1 MAEEGC
7 SAEVAIIPK
16 NDMPHHLST
25 ISPKDVKLLARK
37 YNIPLNLHPCA
48 LSEGHHKTFPSTYF
62 STCPLRIKSFNNVQT
77 ILSRPRVG
85 KNARGKIF
93 NETFSGMKGRKDNFF
108 FINRRAIPDAMA
120 WRHHDFDVNDTLSDD
135 DFSILDVRALVERV
149 IDLRPVHPGLVF
161 ADGLATTWDFP
172 GCYPTSKNTEGNGKV
187 MRSLPYGA
195 AIPANHQ
202 LGQNT
207 THPLSVDQ
215 PIPDKTDHQ
224 LEVEVEDLKVIAAK
238 EKRKSQAVKATAKK
252 RENMRRTN
260 DEGGSS
266 KSKHKE
272 RRTLAKKGNVTNFDH
287 VSSPTPLQLVAST
300 RTVIHVLSDSD
311 GTNDETQ
318 NAPKDQHH
326 VSLHSPRESADES
339 VHNFINIDDDKRKD
353 NPSHLEPFVNLFEK
367 PITAD

>member
-1 MAEEGC
+1 MVAPNYPWYCVRRHDRTYPPLVYLFITWPSLSGILKEMAEDGC

-25 ISPKDVKLLARK
+25 ISPKDVKLLANK

-48 LSEGHHKTFPSTYF
+48 LSEG
-62 STCPLRIKSFNNVQT
+62 
-77 ILSRPRVG
+77 
-85 KNARGKIF
+85 
-93 NETFSGMKGRKDNFF
+93 
-108 FINRRAIPDAMA
+108 RAIPDAIA
-120 WRHHDFDVNDTLSDD
+120 WRHHDFDVNDTLPDE

-149 IDLRPVHPGLVF
+149 IDLRPVHPSLIF

-172 GCYPTSKNTEGNGKV
+172 GCYPTSKNTKGNGKV
-187 MRSLPYGA
+187 MRSLSYGA

-207 THPLSVDQ
+207 THPLSADQ

-252 RENMRRTN
+252 RENLRRTN

-266 KSKHKE
+266 KSKYKE
-272 RRTLAKKGNVTNFDH
+272 RRTLAKK
-287 VSSPTPLQLVAST
+287 
-300 RTVIHVLSDSD
+300 DSD
-311 GTNDETQ
+311 GTNDEIQ
-318 NAPKDQHH
+318 NAPKDEHH

-339 VHNFINIDDDKRKD
+339 VHNFINIDDDNRID
-353 NPSHLEPFVNLFEK
+353 NPPHLEPFVNLFEK